1 MNNLLNALEGLYD
14 SIVAIENHDRATRVR
29 RWLIELLHNE
39 EFNISYEDP
48 NHPYSRFA
56 KHGDAEGNR
65 LRLFQSVQEKIDDDN
80 DDLQPC
86 VNMMFETPSTDQ
98 YNAVLRVLRK
108 YKIHA
113 DAMRGSDSS
122 DSDNSDSS

>member
-1 MNNLLNALEGLYD
+1 MNNLLNALEVLYE
-14 SIVAIENHDRATRVR
+14 SIVTIENHGYATRIRGFLVK
-29 RWLIELLHNE
+29 LLHDE

-65 LRLFQSVQEKIDDDN
+65 LRLFQAVQEKIDEDN
-80 DDLQPC
+80 EDLQPC
-86 VNMMFETPSTDQ
+86 VNMMFETPSTDL

-113 DAMRGSDSS
+113 DAMRGSDSE
-122 DSDNSDSS
+122 NSDSS